1 VLVPAESVLD
11 GQNGGEKMT
20 DYAISLHHLHKQFG
34 SKVVLDDVNFD
45 IEPGTIV
52 GYIGPNGAGKSTT
65 VKIILGLLDADA
77 GAVELF
83 GKPIDVR
90 SGEYKRHIGYVP
102 EGADVFNALTAREY
116 LQLVGQLYGLDAQ
129 LAGDRATKLAE
140 IVGLG
145 DALDRR
151 LVSYSKGMRQ
161 LVLIIASLI
170 HNPDVLFWD
179 EPLNGLD
186 ANAVLLVEQ
195 ILRELRSR
203 GKTIFYSSHIMD
215 VVQKLS
221 DRIILLN
228 GGTVVADGPF
238 SELTR
243 DADTNLQE
251 LFNEMTGYS
260 EHGERARAF
269 ADELMGQSSAPAAAE
284 NGGDGDE

>member
-1 VLVPAESVLD
+1 
-11 GQNGGEKMT
+11 M
-20 DYAISLHHLHKQFG
+20 
-34 SKVVLDDVNFD
+34 
-45 IEPGTIV
+45 
-52 GYIGPNGAGKSTT
+52 
-65 VKIILGLLDADA
+65 
-77 GAVELF
+77 
-83 GKPIDVR
+83 
-90 SGEYKRHIGYVP
+90 
-102 EGADVFNALTAREY
+102 
-116 LQLVGQLYGLDAQ
+116 
-129 LAGDRATKLAE
+129 
-140 IVGLG
+140 
-145 DALDRR
+145 
-151 LVSYSKGMRQ
+151 
-161 LVLIIASLI
+161 
-170 HNPDVLFWD
+170 LFWD